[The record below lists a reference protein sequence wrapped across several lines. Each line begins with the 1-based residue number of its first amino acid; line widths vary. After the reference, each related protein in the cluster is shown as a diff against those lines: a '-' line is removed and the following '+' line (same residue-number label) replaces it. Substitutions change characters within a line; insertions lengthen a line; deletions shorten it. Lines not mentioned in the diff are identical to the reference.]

1 MKPFILSIFLF
12 LAIDCFSYQNID
24 SLAYEQ
30 QRNKINSMLN
40 GRSQKFGLYT
50 ESLNS
55 KTGIFGLKTK
65 KDMQKS
71 IDILK
76 DIIQTDNAILKE
88 TKVLLDYKNF
98 EQEKIVVK
106 SKETD
111 SKNIAYMRT
120 INKLQDELEKVRIEV
135 KSVKDTSRFY
145 QILSI
150 LLILLVVICGLF
162 IYSNNFKKKIV

>member
-1 MKPFILSIFLF
+1 MKLLFFPFLF
-12 LAIDCFSYQNID
+12 FFTIDCFSHQNID
-24 SLAYEQ
+24 SLAYES
-30 QRNKINSMLN
+30 QRYKINSMLN
-40 GRSQKFGLYT
+40 SRSQKFGLYT

-98 EQEKIVVK
+98 EQQKIVVK

-120 INKLQDELEKVRIEV
+120 INKLQDELEKVREEM
-135 KSVKDTSRFY
+135 KSHKDNSRFY

-150 LLILLVVICGLF
+150 ILILLIIISGLF
-162 IYSNNFKKKIV
+162 IYSNNFKKR

>member
-1 MKPFILSIFLF
+1 MKSLFLSIL
-12 LAIDCFSYQNID
+12 LLLTIDCFSYQNRD
-24 SLAYEQ
+24 SLAYEL
-30 QRNKINSMLN
+30 QRNKINSMLSA
-40 GRSQKFGLYT
+40 RSQKFGLYT

-98 EQEKIVVK
+98 EQERIVVR

-120 INKLQDELEKVRIEV
+120 INKLQDEVEKVKTEMQ
-135 KSVKDTSRFY
+135 SEKDNSRFY

-150 LLILLVVICGLF
+150 LLIVLIVICGLF
-162 IYSNNFKKKIV
+162 IYSNNFKKR